1 MTQPLAVAF
10 VWNENNENASETVRY
25 AAGMLARDAS
35 KPFSRAID
43 IPVFFYPGTAVL
55 TPPPVELCSE
65 QILICALIDPEMVV
79 SADWR
84 TCLLA
89 LPSLKNAT
97 VIPIALAPQAL
108 KIGSPLSDINFIRMY
123 DYPSLQKEHVF
134 IRIAHEIYR
143 YGFNGLC
150 RRLEPGADSS
160 LKLFISHAK
169 DGGTGLSCARQLKDF
184 LDRSSF
190 RQFFDVYDIMPGQP
204 FDSEIERNIRQST
217 VILINSDVYS
227 SRYWCQKEILLAK
240 KYERPIIEADA
251 LDSYMD
257 RKYPYAANIPVV
269 RVGRTDGIG
278 QEDMLRILAAALLE
292 TIRFYYADV
301 WLNLTANHMGI
312 PAVRLNRP
320 PEPFDIDRLFPHKT
334 DTPPHIRRILYPDP
348 PLYADELQYLE
359 ERGIQA
365 VTPLTCRQKNLRQ
378 LRAGISVS
386 NIPKEESRLLG
397 QDSSHLKN
405 LSQSVAKYL
414 LCRGARLVYGGDIR
428 QNGFTGYLLEEARIL
443 NERLKDHTSRIIDY
457 LAWPIYCADQTAL
470 TLWEADHIQLAEIIR
485 VAPDAVGPEI
495 DRTQYLPDDSPR
507 NRYIRGKCLSK
518 MRDAM
523 LDGCDI
529 RICAGGR
536 KTDYKGCMPGI
547 LEETAQAV
555 RKGKPLYLL
564 GGFGGVTQS
573 ICRLLEYGDVD
584 ECLRA
589 EWQAAQNLQ
598 YAELLA
604 EYRAHGET
612 VDYEQAVIDLR
623 DADLKNGL
631 TDEENRL
638 LFHTCYESEAIR
650 LILKGLERLYHEKK

>member
-10 VWNENNENASETVRY
+10 VWNENNENASEAVHY

-43 IPVFFYPGTAVL
+43 IPLFFYPGTAAL
-55 TPPPVELCSE
+55 TPPPINLCAE

-79 SADWR
+79 GADWR

-123 DYPSLQKEHVF
+123 DYPALQKEHVF

-143 YGFNGLC
+143 YGFNGLY

-190 RQFFDVYDIMPGQP
+190 RQFFDVYDIMPGQM

-240 KYERPIIEADA
+240 KYERPIIEADV

-269 RVGRTDGIG
+269 RVGRTDGIS
-278 QEDMLRILAAALLE
+278 QEDLLRILAAALLE
-292 TIRFYYADV
+292 TIRFYYADI
-301 WLNLTANHMGI
+301 WLKLTANHMGI

-320 PEPFDIDRLFPHKT
+320 PEPFDIDRLFPRNT
-334 DTPPHIRRILYPDP
+334 DHPNHIHRILYPDP

-359 ERGIQA
+359 GRGIQA

-397 QDSSHLKN
+397 QDSSHLKK

-470 TLWEADHIQLAEIIR
+470 TLWEADHIQLAEMIR

-507 NRYIRGKCLSK
+507 NRYIRGKCLTA
-518 MRDAM
+518 MRGAM

-536 KTDYKGCMPGI
+536 KTGYKGCMPGI
-547 LEETAQAV
+547 LEETALAV

-573 ICRLLEYGDVD
+573 ICRLLEYGDID

-589 EWQAAQNLQ
+589 DWQAEQNLQ

-623 DADLKNGL
+623 DADLKNRL